1 MQRILIGSALFI
13 LCAAVAAAQSPPGTT
28 PGLPSPSGPGAI
40 APGAFAPGKL
50 QRTSP
55 PLTPQTVNPAI
66 KTAPAPTAPARIAPA
81 GVSAPGLQKQSLTL
95 TNGTAFNATFD
106 RGSNSFRTPLADGTY
121 KLNNGGA
128 IRVRGGEIIWDAF
141 GVIDRLNAQKSKGQ
155 KVAEAPIGLG

>member
-1 MQRILIGSALFI
+1 
-13 LCAAVAAAQSPPGTT
+13 VTKSPAGI
-28 PGLPSPSGPGAI
+28 I
-40 APGAFAPGKL
+40 APDFK
-50 QRTSP
+50 
-55 PLTPQTVNPAI
+55 PLATPQTVNPSI
-66 KTAPAPTAPARIAPA
+66 KKGTPSIAPGGIAPA
-81 GVSAPGLQKQSLTL
+81 ALPTPSLQTQSLSL
-95 TNGTAFNATFD
+95 TNGTVFNATFD

>member
-1 MQRILIGSALFI
+1 VQRILIGSVLVT
-13 LCAAVAAAQSPPGTT
+13 LCAAVAAAQNPPLSNPATSPGVT
-28 PGLPSPSGPGAI
+28 SPVTKSPAGII
-40 APGAFAPGKL
+40 APDFK
-50 QRTSP
+50 
-55 PLTPQTVNPAI
+55 PLATPQTVNPSI
-66 KTAPAPTAPARIAPA
+66 KKGTPSIAPGGIAPA
-81 GVSAPGLQKQSLTL
+81 ALPTPSLQTQSLSL
-95 TNGTAFNATFD
+95 TNGTVFNPTFD